1 MPSFIAREHR
11 WHIMFIRVDQ
21 WWDSVI
27 SNAKTT
33 ATYKYEEQHDGR
45 MLGAIPE
52 VGNSVLMPRQ
62 NVII

>member
-1 MPSFIAREHR
+1 
-11 WHIMFIRVDQ
+11 MFIRVDQ

-45 MLGAIPE
+45 MLEAIPE

>member
-1 MPSFIAREHR
+1 
-11 WHIMFIRVDQ
+11 MFIRVDQ